1 VIVGMVGTRFAGLD
15 GVSLET
21 AKLATIL
28 RDAGHEVVFFAGEIG
43 PGFEPAVEV
52 SEAHFATAENQEL
65 ERACF
70 GATRRTPQTSAELRR
85 RAAVLL
91 EALRQFVADLSVD
104 VIMPQNALTIP
115 MQLPLGLAITELLLE
130 TGMAAVAHHHDFVW
144 ERERFSPNAVPD
156 VLSAAFPPRAPGLVH
171 LVINSL
177 AQEELARRTGL
188 VSDVLPNVMPFE
200 EAPEPGDGARFRRH
214 AGVDAGEVL
223 LLQPTR
229 IVPRKAI
236 EDAIELAQ
244 RLSPPASIV
253 VSHQGADEGVEYRER
268 LEDLAARLGVD
279 FRVVGVGDE
288 GEPSLADA
296 YAAADLVTYPSRLE
310 GFGNALVEAMYHRAP
325 VLVNRYPVYQRDLAP
340 TGIRAIEMDGA
351 VTGDVV
357 AEAERWLAHPEVA
370 EAAVEHNYR
379 VGLRHFSFAAAAR
392 VVLPALD
399 RAAVAAAPS

>member
-1 VIVGMVGTRFAGLD
+1 MIVGMVGTRFAGLD

-28 RDAGHEVVFFAGEIG
+28 RNAGHEVVFFAGEIG
-43 PGFEPAVEV
+43 SGFEPAVEIP
-52 SEAHFATAENQEL
+52 EAHFATTENQEL

-70 GATRRTPQTSAELRR
+70 GATRRTPQTSTELRR

-91 EALRQFVADLSVD
+91 GALRQFVADYSVD
-104 VIMPQNALTIP
+104 VVMPQNALTIP

-144 ERERFSPNAVPD
+144 ERERFYPNAVPD

-200 EAPEPGDGARFRRH
+200 DAPEPGDAAGFRRH
-214 AGVDAGEVL
+214 AGVAADEVL

-236 EDAIELAQ
+236 EDAIQLAQ
-244 RLSPPASIV
+244 RLSRPASVV
-253 VSHQGADEGVEYRER
+253 VSHQGTDEGVEYRER
-268 LEDLAARLGVD
+268 LDDLAARLSVP
-279 FRVVGVGDE
+279 FRVVGVGNE

-296 YAAADLVTYPSRLE
+296 YAAADLVTYPSRVE
-310 GFGNALVEAMYHRAP
+310 GFGNALIEAMYYRAP
-325 VLVNRYPVYQRDLAP
+325 LLVNRYPVYQQDLAP

-351 VTGDVV
+351 VTADVV
-357 AEAERWLAHPEVA
+357 AEAERWLADPEVA
-370 EAAVEHNYR
+370 HEAAEHNYHI
-379 VGLRHFSFAAAAR
+379 GLRHFSFAAAAR

-399 RAAVAAAPS
+399 RAAAPLL